1 MKIFHAVLFSLIL
14 QLPLTAVTAE
24 RRLMYPGLCSDQSEN
39 KKIDAAVESYL
50 LSLPP
55 EQRIS
60 QIFLVNIPGN
70 IRYRPIENSEKIDKY
85 TGSSEAPLVPGGAI
99 LFGYNISG
107 SAEDT
112 MDFLS
117 SVASYCDEKKICRP
131 YIAVDQEGGYV
142 ARLRNVTSRLPSSEQ
157 TAKKLSP
164 EQAYEMYS
172 YQARQMH
179 ALGFDMNIAPVSEI
193 EDEGN
198 KDFLDTRSYGNS
210 PSAIS
215 YSIAA
220 VSAYQSNGIAAVL
233 KHFPGNTNTDPHTG
247 LPEMN
252 FSETELVK
260 KIMEPFFFIL
270 ASKPDAVLMSHART
284 SIVDP
289 SSPASLS
296 RSWVTEKL
304 KEDLSYGGLILSD
317 DIFMGALS
325 KNGFPSNIAAVKAI
339 EAGVHV
345 IMLSEKNFSS
355 VALDLLE
362 HAQDNP
368 EFSEKL
374 FEAEKKVIAFKIRC
388 GILTLGKNTDGS
400 YTVKAASDFEQRG
413 SREERI
419 DKFRKNYAAGQEYYD
434 KYCR

>member
-14 QLPLTAVTAE
+14 QIPMTFGTAE
-24 RRLMYPGLCSDQSEN
+24 SRLLYPGLCSDQLED
-39 KKIDAAVESYL
+39 KKIDAAIECYL
-50 LSLPP
+50 FSLPP

-70 IRYRPIENSEKIDKY
+70 IRYRPIENSSKIDKY
-85 TGSSEAPLVPGGAI
+85 TGSSEVPLVPGGAI
-99 LFGYNISG
+99 LFGYNISD

-142 ARLRNVTSRLPSSEQ
+142 ARLRNVTSRLPSSGQ
-157 TAKKLSP
+157 VAKKLTP
-164 EQAYEMYS
+164 GQAYEMYS

-179 ALGFDMNIAPVSEI
+179 ALGFDMNLAPVSES

-198 KDFLDTRSYGNS
+198 KEFLDTRSYGNN

-220 VSAYQSNGIAAVL
+220 VSAYQSNGISAVL

-247 LPEMN
+247 LPEMH
-252 FSETELVK
+252 FSEHELVK

-284 SIVDP
+284 SIIDP

-304 KEDLSYGGLILSD
+304 KEELSYGGLILSD

-325 KNGFPSNIAAVKAI
+325 KNGFPSDVAAIKAI

-345 IMLSEKNFSS
+345 IMLSEKHFSP

-368 EFSEKL
+368 GFSEKL
-374 FEAEKKVIAFKIRC
+374 LEAEKKVIAFKIKC
-388 GILTLGKNTDGS
+388 GILRLEKNAGGT
-400 YTVKAASDFEQRG
+400 YTVKPATDSEQRG

-419 DKFRKNYAAGQEYYD
+419 DTFRKNYALGKEYFD
-434 KYCR
+434 KYFR